1 MTARWAVRAALTDE
15 RRARR
20 RCPCQGFGDSVPEK
34 GVRMIAEIVAIGT
47 ELLMGQIVN
56 TDAQYLSRRLQS
68 LGVSVYYHTTV
79 GDNPERMRDTLAL
92 ALSRSDIVITTGG
105 LGPTQDDISKDMAA
119 KLLDLEMQFDEE
131 SWQAIQGYFS
141 RLGRSC
147 PENNRR
153 QAMFAEGA
161 RILPNACGTAPGCM
175 IEKDGKIVIQLPGP
189 PHEMADMFDKQ
200 VYGLL
205 AERTGGC
212 IASRY
217 IRIYGLGESQ
227 VAQMCAKWIESGD
240 EVTVAPYCS
249 LGECQLR
256 VTARAESEHEALE
269 KVYPV
274 VREIKQLLGE
284 SVYAVLD
291 TSEGSMEEAAGRE
304 LTARGLIVATAESC
318 TGGLVAARLVNYPGI
333 SSALGEAHVTYAN
346 EAKIK
351 YCGVKR
357 ETLESYGAVSEQTA
371 REMAEGLRERSGADI
386 VLATT
391 GIAGP
396 GGGTK
401 EKPVGLVYVAV
412 ADKNGTLVEKLQLR
426 GNRERIRNLAALR
439 ALDMIRRAAINA

>member
-1 MTARWAVRAALTDE
+1 
-15 RRARR
+15 
-20 RCPCQGFGDSVPEK
+20 
-34 GVRMIAEIVAIGT
+34 MIAEIVAIGT

-68 LGVSVYYHTTV
+68 LGISVYYHQAV
-79 GDNPERMRDTLAL
+79 GDNPQRMQDTLAL

-105 LGPTQDDISKDMAA
+105 LGPTQDDISKEMAA
-119 KLLDLEMQFDEE
+119 KLLGLEMQFDEE
-131 SWQAIQGYFS
+131 SWQAIRGYFD
-141 RLGRSC
+141 RLGRVC

-161 RILPNACGTAPGCM
+161 RILPNTCGTAPGCM

-189 PHEMADMFDKQ
+189 PGEMADMFEKQ
-200 VYGLL
+200 VYHTL
-205 AERTGGC
+205 AEKTGGC

-227 VAQMCAKWIESGD
+227 VAQMCAKWIESEG

-256 VTARAESEHEALE
+256 VTARGESENAALE
-269 KVYPV
+269 KVCPV
-274 VREIKQLLGE
+274 VRQLSEVLGE

-304 LTARGLIVATAESC
+304 LTAKGLTVATAESC

-357 ETLESYGAVSEQTA
+357 ETLENYGAVSEQTA

-386 VLATT
+386 SAATT

-412 ADKNGTLVEKLQLR
+412 ADHKGTRVEKLQLS
-426 GNRERIRNLAALR
+426 GSRERIRNLSALR
-439 ALDMIRRAAINA
+439 ALDMIRRAALGYSK

>member
-1 MTARWAVRAALTDE
+1 
-15 RRARR
+15 
-20 RCPCQGFGDSVPEK
+20 
-34 GVRMIAEIVAIGT
+34 MIAEIVAIGT

-68 LGVSVYYHTTV
+68 LGISVYYHSTV
-79 GDNPERMRDTLAL
+79 GDNPQRMQDTLAL

-105 LGPTQDDISKDMAA
+105 LGPTQDDISKEIAA
-119 KLLDLEMQFDEE
+119 KLLGLEMKFDEE
-131 SWQAIQGYFS
+131 SWQAIRGYFD
-141 RLGRSC
+141 RLGRAC

-161 RILPNACGTAPGCM
+161 SILPNACGTAPGCM
-175 IEKDGKIVIQLPGP
+175 IEHDGRIVIQLPGP
-189 PHEMADMFDKQ
+189 PHEMADMFDRQ
-200 VYGLL
+200 VYGAL
-205 AERTGGC
+205 AEKTGGC

-227 VAQMCAKWIESGD
+227 VAQMCAKWIEAQG

-249 LGECQLR
+249 LGESQLR
-256 VTARAESEHEALE
+256 VTARGESEHAALE

-274 VREIKQLLGE
+274 VRELTDLLGE

-291 TSEGSMEEAAGRE
+291 TPSGSMEEAAGRE
-304 LTARGLIVATAESC
+304 LTAKGLTVATAESC

-333 SSALGEAHVTYAN
+333 SAALGEAHVTYAN

-357 ETLESYGAVSEQTA
+357 ETLETYGAVSEQTA

-412 ADKNGTLVEKLQLR
+412 ADRNGTRVERLQLS
-426 GNRERIRNLAALR
+426 GSRERIRSLSALR